1 MQGCSAIMFASA
13 KRACQTERNM
23 VAVCQGTKSKNDM
36 IVEAVEQYKD
46 MFVRTRNNFAKVTSV
61 ILSHDTSTTKPIR
74 LTLGP
79 HRVFANIS
87 SEGMADR
94 PEAEIITVLHH
105 HQAEM
110 AVLVA
115 AAAAAVV
122 VAETTALTMAAEMTG
137 TVDLPPEP
145 EEKAEEA
152 ATRRETR
159 GTLLHPNDVA
169 PRPGHADLPPPCRQ
183 QQQDRDRI
191 RIAMTVRVSS
201 FLRG

>member
-1 MQGCSAIMFASA
+1 
-13 KRACQTERNM
+13 M

-87 SEGMADR
+87 SEGMADL
-94 PEAEIITVLHH
+94 PEAEIITVLH

-115 AAAAAVV
+115 AAAA
-122 VAETTALTMAAEMTG
+122 VAETTALIMAAEMTG
-137 TVDLPPEP
+137 TAVLPPEP
-145 EEKAEEA
+145 EEKVEEA

-183 QQQDRDRI
+183 QQQQDRDRI
-191 RIAMTVRVSS
+191 QIAMTVRVSS
-201 FLRG
+201 FLRC

>member
-1 MQGCSAIMFASA
+1 
-13 KRACQTERNM
+13 M

-110 AVLVA
+110 VVLV
-115 AAAAAVV
+115 AAAAVV
-122 VAETTALTMAAEMTG
+122 VAETTALIMAAEMTG
-137 TVDLPPEP
+137 TADLPPEP

-169 PRPGHADLPPPCRQ
+169 PRPGHADLLPPRQ
-183 QQQDRDRI
+183 QQQQHRDRTQI
-191 RIAMTVRVSS
+191 VMTVRVSS
-201 FLRG
+201 FLYG

>member
-1 MQGCSAIMFASA
+1 MFASA
-13 KRACQTERNM
+13 KRVFQTERNM

-105 HQAEM
+105 QAEM

-115 AAAAAVV
+115 AAAAAAA
-122 VAETTALTMAAEMTG
+122 VAETTALIMAAEMTG
-137 TVDLPPEP
+137 TAVLPPEP

-169 PRPGHADLPPPCRQ
+169 PRPGHADLLPPRQ
-183 QQQDRDRI
+183 QQQQHRDRTQI
-191 RIAMTVRVSS
+191 VMTVRVSS
-201 FLRG
+201 FLYG

>member
-1 MQGCSAIMFASA
+1 MFASA
-13 KRACQTERNM
+13 KRVFQTERNM

-105 HQAEM
+105 QAEM

-115 AAAAAVV
+115 AAAAAAA
-122 VAETTALTMAAEMTG
+122 VAETTALIMAAEMTE
-137 TVDLPPEP
+137 TAVLPPEP

>member
-1 MQGCSAIMFASA
+1 MFASA
-13 KRACQTERNM
+13 KRVCQTERNM

-105 HQAEM
+105 QAEM

-115 AAAAAVV
+115 AAAA

-137 TVDLPPEP
+137 TAVLPPEP
-145 EEKAEEA
+145 EEKVEEA

-169 PRPGHADLPPPCRQ
+169 PRPGHAVLLPPRQQQ

>member
-1 MQGCSAIMFASA
+1 MFADA
-13 KRACQTERNM
+13 ERVCQTERNM

-87 SEGMADR
+87 SEGMADL
-94 PEAEIITVLHH
+94 PKAGIITVLHH

-115 AAAAAVV
+115 VVVVAAAAAAAVV
-122 VAETTALTMAAEMTG
+122 VVVVVETTALITAEMTG
-137 TVDLPPEP
+137 TAVLPPEP

-169 PRPGHADLPPPCRQ
+169 PRPGHAVLLPPRQ

-191 RIAMTVRVSS
+191 QIAMTVRVSS
-201 FLRG
+201 FLCS

>member
-1 MQGCSAIMFASA
+1 
-13 KRACQTERNM
+13 M

-115 AAAAAVV
+115 AAAVVVV
-122 VAETTALTMAAEMTG
+122 VAETTALIMAAEMTG

-159 GTLLHPNDVA
+159 GTLLHPNDAV
-169 PRPGHADLPPPCRQ
+169 PRLGHAVLLPPRQQQ

-201 FLRG
+201 FLHC

>member
-1 MQGCSAIMFASA
+1 
-13 KRACQTERNM
+13 M

-115 AAAAAVV
+115 AAAAAAVVV
-122 VAETTALTMAAEMTG
+122 VAETTALIMAAEMTG
-137 TVDLPPEP
+137 TAVLPPEP

-169 PRPGHADLPPPCRQ
+169 PRPGHAALLPPRQ
-183 QQQDRDRI
+183 QQ
-191 RIAMTVRVSS
+191 
-201 FLRG
+201 

>member
-1 MQGCSAIMFASA
+1 MFASA
-13 KRACQTERNM
+13 KRVCQTERNM

-115 AAAAAVV
+115 AAAVV
-122 VAETTALTMAAEMTG
+122 VAETTALIMAAEMTG
-137 TVDLPPEP
+137 TAVLPPEP

-169 PRPGHADLPPPCRQ
+169 PRPGHAVLLPPRQQQ

-191 RIAMTVRVSS
+191 QIAMTVRVSS